1 MSLPER
7 VHSPVYPK
15 PIGLHRVAPRRSTPI
30 DLDATLP
37 LAPEKPPE
45 AREVL
50 PMKCLYCQAP
60 VTKGTTQVR
69 VNRNGYHLTWQAVPA
84 WVCTRCEQAYFE
96 PQEVDMV
103 RQAVTSM
110 SRLAKQDM

>member
-7 VHSPVYPK
+7 VLSPVHPK
-15 PIGLHRVAPRRSTPI
+15 PYGLHRVVPRRSVPI

-37 LAPEKPPE
+37 LAPERPPE

-60 VTKGTTQVR
+60 VAKGTTQVR
-69 VNRNGYHLTWQAVPA
+69 VNRNGYHLTWQAVEA

-96 PQEVDMV
+96 PHEVEMV
-103 RQAVTSM
+103 RQAVSSM
-110 SRLAKQDM
+110 SRLGKPDM